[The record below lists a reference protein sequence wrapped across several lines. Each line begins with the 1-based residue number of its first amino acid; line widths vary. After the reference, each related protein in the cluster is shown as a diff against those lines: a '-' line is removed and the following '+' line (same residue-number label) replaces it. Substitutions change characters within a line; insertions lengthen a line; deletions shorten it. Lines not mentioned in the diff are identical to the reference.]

1 MLGHQKGK
9 KQGTNAK
16 KKKKPLGGHNAIH
29 ATEPSC
35 CCADVETKMSSRKLE
50 DQSNATAT
58 VPTSVDQKGIAREL
72 WAFHGDQNAANVN
85 ASRVL
90 SRCIGNCKRAPTLS
104 IMNADGDQN
113 AS

>member
-1 MLGHQKGK
+1 
-9 KQGTNAK
+9 
-16 KKKKPLGGHNAIH
+16 
-29 ATEPSC
+29 
-35 CCADVETKMSSRKLE
+35 MSSRKLE

-85 ASRVL
+85 ASL
-90 SRCIGNCKRAPTLS
+90 GYSSRCIGNCKRAPTLS